1 MNPSKVQKPEWD
13 VRVQTI
19 LKSVRK
25 RATILMIL
33 GYAVYG
39 GGSALILYAIKDKG
53 FATVLVMYFFQLMVL
68 YFGTKEMYPAIQGA
82 FRVGIEAN
90 RDSVPL
96 FEQLAGAVHKLEADP
111 GNHPLVKEL
120 ETKVRQAVDEK
131 IMPVVDTWGRI
142 AKRLEETTIP
152 QFEKTIAQLQESEKK
167 IDAKISSTVEGVKR
181 VQQQVE
187 GELST
192 GLLRDVREAAEV
204 VKMFGMQHVAPPIPP
219 ATPALPGTPQLG
231 RSVKPAPG
239 ARDFSG
245 VLESLNK
252 KPNGAPVPA
261 APQGG
266 RS

>member
-1 MNPSKVQKPEWD
+1 MNPSKVQKPDWD
-13 VRVQTI
+13 VRVKNI
-19 LKSVRK
+19 LSAVSR

-33 GYAVYG
+33 GYVVYG
-39 GGSALILYAIKDKG
+39 GGSTALLIYVKDKG
-53 FATVLVMYFFQLMVL
+53 LATVLVMFFFQLMVI
-68 YFGTKEMYPAIQGA
+68 YFGTQVMFPAIQGA

-96 FEQLAGAVHKLEADP
+96 FEQLASAVHRLESDP
-111 GNHPLVKEL
+111 ANHPIVKEI
-120 ETKVRQAVDEK
+120 EGKVEK
-131 IMPVVDTWGRI
+131 IVQEKILPVVDTWARI
-142 AKRLEETTIP
+142 GDRLEKKTIP
-152 QFEKTIAQLQESEKK
+152 EFEKMVAQLQESEKK

-192 GLLRDVREAAEV
+192 GLLREIREAAEV

-219 ATPALPGTPQLG
+219 AAPAMPGTPQLG
-231 RSVKPAPG
+231 RPVKPAPG

-245 VLESLNK
+245 ILNSLTK

-261 APQGG
+261 SSEGG